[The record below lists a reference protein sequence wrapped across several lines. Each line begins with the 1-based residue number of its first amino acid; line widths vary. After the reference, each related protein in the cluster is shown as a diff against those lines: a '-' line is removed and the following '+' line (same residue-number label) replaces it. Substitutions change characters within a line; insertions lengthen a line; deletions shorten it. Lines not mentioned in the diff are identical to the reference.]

1 MTTHSPH
8 SIPAWSGYG
17 YVILAAVLWGTSG
30 SAAKYLFTSGVTPF
44 AMVQM
49 RLTITAAALFLG
61 LSVYRPRLLR
71 IDRRDIP
78 YFILFGAA
86 GMAGVQFTYLFAIS
100 KIQVAAAILL
110 QYLAPGFIALHAV
123 VFFKERLGA
132 TTLLAL
138 ASAFCGCYLVVGAY
152 HLSLHEM
159 DVWGIG
165 SGILSAVGFAWYS
178 IQGEHGMRK
187 YSAWTVLFYAMAF
200 ATVTWN
206 ILVPPLDG
214 FLQDYRPR
222 QWLWI
227 GYVGIMGT
235 LAPFG
240 LYLEGVNRI
249 RSTRASITATLEP
262 ITAAVISYLFL
273 HEVMKW
279 PQVIG
284 AGLVIIAV
292 ILLQLRPNPNVGI
305 PPAE

>member
-1 MTTHSPH
+1 VF
-8 SIPAWSGYG
+8 
-17 YVILAAVLWGTSG
+17 VILAAVLWGSSG

-49 RLTITAAALFLG
+49 RLSISATALFLG
-61 LSVYRPRLLR
+61 LLIHRPGLLR
-71 IDRRDIP
+71 IDRRDIV
-78 YFILFGAA
+78 YFIVFGAA

-100 KIQVAAAILL
+100 RIQVAAAILL
-110 QYLAPGFIALHAV
+110 QYLAPGIIALHAV
-123 VFFKERLGA
+123 VFFRERLDA
-132 TTLLAL
+132 VTLLAL

-165 SGILSAVGFAWYS
+165 SGILSAVCFAWYS

-187 YSAWTVLFYAMAF
+187 YSAWTVLFYALAF
-200 ATVTWN
+200 AAVTWN
-206 ILVPPLDG
+206 VLVPPLDG
-214 FLQDYRPR
+214 FLQSYRPQ
-222 QWLWI
+222 QWIWI
-227 GYVGIMGT
+227 GYVGILGT

-273 HEVMKW
+273 NEAMTW
-279 PQVIG
+279 PQAIG
-284 AGLVIIAV
+284 AGLVIAAV
-292 ILLQLRPNPNVGI
+292 MLLQLRPKPSV
-305 PPAE
+305 AEPSTE

>member
-1 MTTHSPH
+1 VF
-8 SIPAWSGYG
+8 
-17 YVILAAVLWGTSG
+17 VILAAVLWGSSG

-49 RLTITAAALFLG
+49 RLSISAAALFLG
-61 LSVYRPRLLR
+61 LLIHRPGLLR
-71 IDRRDIP
+71 IDRRDIV
-78 YFILFGAA
+78 YFIVFGAA

-100 KIQVAAAILL
+100 RIQVAAAILL
-110 QYLAPGFIALHAV
+110 QYLAPGIIALHAV
-123 VFFKERLGA
+123 VFFRERLDA
-132 TTLLAL
+132 VTLLAL

-165 SGILSAVGFAWYS
+165 SGILSAVCFAWYS

-187 YSAWTVLFYAMAF
+187 YSAWTVLFYALAF
-200 ATVTWN
+200 AAVTWN
-206 ILVPPLDG
+206 VLVPPLDG
-214 FLQDYRPR
+214 FLQSYRPQ
-222 QWLWI
+222 QWIWI
-227 GYVGIMGT
+227 GYVGILGT

-273 HEVMKW
+273 NEAMTW
-279 PQVIG
+279 PQAIG
-284 AGLVIIAV
+284 AGLVIAAV
-292 ILLQLRPNPNVGI
+292 MLLQLRPKPSV
-305 PPAE
+305 AEPSTE